1 MEQKAGQYLQFGI
14 QHIWLIDPELRK
26 AYRYK
31 DEKFQLVDETELI
44 VPGTPIRVVL
54 AEMFAELD
62 RK

>member
-1 MEQKAGQYLQFGI
+1 
-14 QHIWLIDPELRK
+14 LRK